1 MKNESSG
8 QSSAVGESGQ
18 LSAMSD
24 KLKRRRV
31 LLGGGVGAIL
41 ATVKSG
47 SALAGGVCSSPSAFG
62 SIAANPAT
70 SHKSH
75 TYTGCEAHSHGW
87 YGNNA
92 GTSDTGKLAKRTQR
106 WSPVNW
112 QVATLADTGLS
123 GSGLW
128 SSTTKLFDI
137 VAAPNTLPNGWQ
149 ADGNLIVLWLDVKTG
164 HGGDALVLDDVKAMW
179 DILFSGSSSNTK
191 FAGWTSQ
198 TVRDFYTA
206 WVKIP

>member
-8 QSSAVGESGQ
+8 YSSVVGESGQ

-31 LLGGGVGAIL
+31 LLGGGAGAIL

-47 SALAGGVCSSPSAFG
+47 SALAGGVCNSPSAFG
-62 SIAANPAT
+62 SIAANPAG
-70 SHKSH
+70 SHKPH
-75 TYTGCEAHSHGW
+75 TYTGCEPHSHGW

-92 GTSDTGKLAKRTQR
+92 GTTNARALERRTQR

-137 VAAPNTLPNGWQ
+137 VADPNSLPSGWQ
-149 ADGNLIVLWLDVKTG
+149 PDGNLIVLWLDVKTG
-164 HGGDALVLDDVKAMW
+164 KAGDALVLSDVVAMW
-179 DILFSGSSSNTK
+179 DVLFNGGSANAK
-191 FAGWTSQ
+191 FASWTPQ
-198 TVRDFYTA
+198 TVRAFYTA
-206 WVKIP
+206 WVNP

>member
-8 QSSAVGESGQ
+8 QSSAVGESGN
-18 LSAMSD
+18 LSAMAD

-47 SALAGGVCSSPSAFG
+47 SALAGGVCNSPSAFG

-70 SHKSH
+70 SHKPH
-75 TYTGCEAHSHGW
+75 TFTGCDPHSHGW

-92 GTSDTGKLAKRTQR
+92 GTTNSGKLAKRTQR

-112 QVATLADTGLS
+112 RVATLADTGLS

-128 SSTTKLFDI
+128 SSDTKLFDI
-137 VAAPNTLPNGWQ
+137 VAAPNSLPNGWQ
-149 ADGNLIVLWLDVKTG
+149 PDGNLIVLWLDVKTG
-164 HGGDALVLDDVKAMW
+164 NAGDALVLSDVMAMW
-179 DILFSGSSSNTK
+179 DILFNGGSDNTK
-191 FAGWTSQ
+191 FTGWTSQ
-198 TVRDFYTA
+198 TVRAFYTA
-206 WVKIP
+206 WVKP